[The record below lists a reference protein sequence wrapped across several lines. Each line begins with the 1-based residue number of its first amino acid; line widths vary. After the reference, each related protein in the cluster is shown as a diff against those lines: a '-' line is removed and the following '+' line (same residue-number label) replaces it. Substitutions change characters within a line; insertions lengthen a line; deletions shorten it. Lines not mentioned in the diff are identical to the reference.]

1 MSCLSH
7 AAEHVPGAGDLKL
20 SKREGLPQRDWGK
33 EEPSRVKLSGFQS
46 LLRYL
51 LERPWG
57 QQPTLS
63 CLSLP
68 HVSSRREDAQVV
80 LMRVCDGSVA
90 KSCPTLTT
98 PRIVASPGS
107 SVYGILQARILEEAA
122 ISFSRGIFSTQAGLL
137 HCRQMLY

>member
-33 EEPSRVKLSGFQS
+33 EEPSRVKLSRFQS
-46 LLRYL
+46 LLCYL
-51 LERPWG
+51 LGERPWG

-63 CLSLP
+63 CLSFP
-68 HVSSRREDAQVV
+68 HVSRRCEDAQVL
-80 LMRVCDGSVA
+80 LMRVCDGLVT
-90 KSCPTLTT
+90 KSCPTLAT

-107 SVYGILQARILEEAA
+107 SVHGILQARILE
-122 ISFSRGIFSTQAGLL
+122 
-137 HCRQMLY
+137 